1 MNKEAFLRGYL
12 MKTAAEESL
21 VPTPTVQAIPR
32 NEEEAAIL
40 TQSGKDARFKLRK
53 ELKEL
58 ELQLSQLRAIKK
70 QKELQL
76 STT

>member
-1 MNKEAFLRGYL
+1 MDKEAFLRGYL

-21 VPTPTVQAIPR
+21 VPTPAVQAIPR

-40 TQSGKDARFKLRK
+40 AQSGKDAKFKLRK